1 MNKEAYLCLSAMLR
15 AREGKMLT
23 ADRAGRMLEAQ
34 NFEECA
40 KLLGDCGY
48 EDMTGMNAGE
58 IDAALSAHREAV
70 FTELENLVPDKAL
83 VELFRLKYDY
93 HNAKTVLKAEAMGAD
108 PLRLMSFSGRVAPE
122 KLKSAWDEERLP
134 DLPKVLGEAMAEAG
148 STLARTAN
156 PQLADFELDRAYFAE
171 MKAIADE
178 LDNPFLTGYVRLLID
193 AANCK
198 SVVRTARMHKSAD
211 FLADVLVRGGTDV
224 DRLSAADGE
233 TLAALFAY
241 SSIAMGPA
249 APAFAGQNRSQ
260 NPQGTGREK
269 GQGHHPPEPVFPGNQ
284 GDGEGVGHGQNRQA
298 QHRRVG
304 KPHPQKEHQPEG
316 ERRAEQGGHPPPE
329 QDRDGIEGHRQGQKG
344 QGGQNPRD
352 VLRRHGILR
361 HRGRADPGGNGGGSG
376 GQEDEH
382 GCHEAGHPGQ
392 IVPGLHDGEQ
402 PPGQTA
408 VRCRAGFSRSR
419 IPVGLIPV
427 GSILLERVG
436 LVFPHHRA
444 SLLLTMRL
452 LYCMI
457 IP

>member
-70 FTELENLVPDKAL
+70 FAELENLVPDKAL

-134 DLPKVLGEAMAEAG
+134 DLPKVLGEAMAEAA

-171 MKAIADE
+171 MKAIAEE
-178 LDNPFLTGYVRLLID
+178 LGNPFISGYVRLLID

-233 TLAALFAY
+233 TLAALFVRTPLEKAAAAGGE
-241 SSIAMGPA
+241 AM
-249 APAFAGQNRSQ
+249 S
-260 NPQGTGREK
+260 
-269 GQGHHPPEPVFPGNQ
+269 
-284 GDGEGVGHGQNRQA
+284 
-298 QHRRVG
+298 
-304 KPHPQKEHQPEG
+304 
-316 ERRAEQGGHPPPE
+316 
-329 QDRDGIEGHRQGQKG
+329 
-344 QGGQNPRD
+344 
-352 VLRRHGILR
+352 
-361 HRGRADPGGNGGGSG
+361 GGSMTVFERACDNAVNDYIRG
-376 GQEDEH
+376 VKLLSYGPEVVVAYLAALEN
-382 GCHEAGHPGQ
+382 E
-392 IVPGLHDGEQ
+392 I
-402 PPGQTA
+402 TA
-408 VRCRAGFSRSR
+408 VRMILTGSLAGVDADTIR
-419 IPVGLIPV
+419 
-427 GSILLERVG
+427 ER
-436 LVFPHHRA
+436 LRD
-444 SLLLTMRL
+444 
-452 LYCMI
+452 LYA
-457 IP
+457 

>member
-70 FTELENLVPDKAL
+70 FAELENLVPDKAL

-171 MKAIADE
+171 MKAIAEE
-178 LDNPFLTGYVRLLID
+178 LGNPFISGYVRLLID

-233 TLAALFAY
+233 TLAALFVRTPLEKAAAAG
-241 SSIAMGPA
+241 SEAM
-249 APAFAGQNRSQ
+249 S
-260 NPQGTGREK
+260 
-269 GQGHHPPEPVFPGNQ
+269 
-284 GDGEGVGHGQNRQA
+284 
-298 QHRRVG
+298 
-304 KPHPQKEHQPEG
+304 
-316 ERRAEQGGHPPPE
+316 
-329 QDRDGIEGHRQGQKG
+329 
-344 QGGQNPRD
+344 
-352 VLRRHGILR
+352 
-361 HRGRADPGGNGGGSG
+361 GGSMTVFERACDNAVNDYIRG
-376 GQEDEH
+376 VKLLSYGPEVVVAYLAALEN
-382 GCHEAGHPGQ
+382 E
-392 IVPGLHDGEQ
+392 I
-402 PPGQTA
+402 TA
-408 VRCRAGFSRSR
+408 VRMILTGSLAGVDADTIR
-419 IPVGLIPV
+419 
-427 GSILLERVG
+427 ER
-436 LVFPHHRA
+436 LRDFYA
-444 SLLLTMRL
+444 
-452 LYCMI
+452 
-457 IP
+457 